1 MHTYQAQVLWQ
12 RQPGEPFT
20 DNRYSRRHLLRFDGG
35 AEVAGSSSP
44 LVVPLPFSDA
54 SAVDPEEAFVAS
66 LASCHMLWFL
76 NLAALQGF
84 CVDHYDDTADGVM
97 ARDAQRRM
105 AMTLV
110 TLRPRVVFVGS
121 KLPTSDQVQA
131 LHHQAHDACYIANSV
146 KTEVRCEPRDLPHS
160 QPHGLPSNPP
170 SN

>member
-12 RQPGEPFT
+12 RQPNEPFT

-44 LVVPLPFSDA
+44 LVVPLPLSDA
-54 SAVDPEEAFVAS
+54 SAVDPEEAFVSA

-84 CVDHYDDTADGVM
+84 CVDHYDDAAEGVM

-105 AMTLV
+105 AMTVV
-110 TLRPRVVFVGS
+110 TLRPKVTFAAFGGA
-121 KLPTSDQVQA
+121 KLPLADQVLA
-131 LHHQAHDACYIANSV
+131 LHHQAHEACYIANSV
-146 KTEVRCEPRDLPHS
+146 KTEVRCEPRDLP
-160 QPHGLPSNPP
+160 PN
-170 SN
+170 